1 MGIELANDA
10 VARPTALDH
19 AIARLEVMIVDELE
33 PGMQMKSEGELA
45 IECDVS
51 RLTIREALKV
61 LAGRGLVELSRGKR
75 PLIKEPDSAVLS
87 GYLAVAI
94 RRDPG
99 ALLELV
105 QIRRSLEVL
114 SVTLA
119 ARNARRA
126 SVAAIDT
133 AYQAMAAAAAG
144 LPGEEEETAYHE
156 ADVAFHEAL
165 ALASGNRM
173 LTFILEGLEESLRH
187 SFHRSFAGRL
197 ARGESAEAALEA
209 HRQIFERVQNGDARG
224 AATAMREHLK
234 DAERDLRA
242 ALRGPEGPL
251 SDSRTRSKKPDLARP
266 RPYETK
272 GLAL

>member
-1 MGIELANDA
+1 MPMKLVDD
-10 VARPTALDH
+10 VVVRPTALDH
-19 AIARLEVMIVDELE
+19 AVASLEVMIVDELE

-61 LAGRGLVELSRGKR
+61 LAGRGLVELSRGRR
-75 PLIKEPDSAVLS
+75 PMVKEPDSAVLS

-94 RRDPG
+94 RRDPR

-105 QIRRSLEVL
+105 EIRRSLEVL

-119 ARNARRA
+119 ARNATRA
-126 SVAAIDT
+126 SVAAIGT
-133 AYQAMAAAAAG
+133 AYQAMADAASMS
-144 LPGEEEETAYHE
+144 GEEGESAYHD

-173 LTFILEGLEESLRH
+173 LTFILEGLEESLRR

-197 ARGESAEAALEA
+197 ARGRSVEAALEA
-209 HRQIFERVQNGDARG
+209 HRQIFERVQSGDASGAG
-224 AATAMREHLK
+224 AAMRKHLK
-234 DAERDLRA
+234 DAELDLRA
-242 ALRGPEGPL
+242 ALRG
-251 SDSRTRSKKPDLARP
+251 A
-266 RPYETK
+266 
-272 GLAL
+272 